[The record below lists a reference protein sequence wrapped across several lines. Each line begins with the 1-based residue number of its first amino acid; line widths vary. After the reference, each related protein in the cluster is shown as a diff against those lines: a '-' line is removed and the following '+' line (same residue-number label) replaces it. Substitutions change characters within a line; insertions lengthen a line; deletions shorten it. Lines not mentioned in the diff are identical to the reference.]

1 MARTLFIMF
10 RDILS
15 SRAIFAG
22 LVVFVLL
29 VSGSL
34 FYYWH
39 VQYTSKAEFQRS
51 ERFLQ
56 ELETQNPTRSA
67 QAVDVL
73 TDLQTS
79 DFVNTPDEHTDTS
92 MSDETV
98 ALPNETDTLDL
109 SDAFLPDDFVSEA
122 APAEDV
128 PVSPHG
134 FGAYP
139 EVPADF
145 PEDVNWADYEE
156 DLPIYELMTRGQI
169 KLWKQGHR
177 AMGIS
182 EENGVMY
189 PVIRGRVY
197 IRWSRSGKEV
207 LEITGHPAD
216 MSDAIV
222 NQIESGVIP
231 AGLTVLDYYTAGIDP
246 YEFLN
251 LQY

>member
-1 MARTLFIMF
+1 MF

-22 LVVFVLL
+22 LVVLVLL

-39 VQYTSKAEFQRS
+39 VQRTSKAEFQRS

-56 ELETQNPTRSA
+56 ELEAQNPTRPA
-67 QAVDVL
+67 QVVDVP
-73 TDLQTS
+73 TDTQTS
-79 DFVNTPDEHTDTS
+79 DFVNTPDEHTDTA

-98 ALPNETDTLDL
+98 ALPNETDSVDL
-109 SDAFLPDDFVSEA
+109 SDVFLLNDLVSEA

-145 PEDVNWADYEE
+145 PKDVNWSDYEE
-156 DLPIYELMTRGQI
+156 DLPVYELMTRVQI

-182 EENGVMY
+182 EEYGRMY

-197 IRWSRSGKEV
+197 VRWSRSGKEI
-207 LEITGHPAD
+207 LEVTGHPAD
-216 MSDAIV
+216 MSDAVV
-222 NQIESGVIP
+222 NQIESGIIP
-231 AGLTVLDYYTAGIDP
+231 AGLTVLDYDTAGIDP
-246 YEFLN
+246 YAFLN
-251 LQY
+251 LQ

>member
-1 MARTLFIMF
+1 MF

-22 LVVFVLL
+22 LVFFMLIVGSSLIYSWHARRAIDTELARTDTVLQ
-29 VSGSL
+29 
-34 FYYWH
+34 H
-39 VQYTSKAEFQRS
+39 VNRN
-51 ERFLQ
+51 
-56 ELETQNPTRSA
+56 ETHTA
-67 QAVDVL
+67 ADAVD
-73 TDLQTS
+73 TS
-79 DFVNTPDEHTDTS
+79 TVDFEHAETPLENDNLR
-92 MSDETV
+92 MSDDTGVSPIDETS
-98 ALPNETDTLDL
+98 EILDMA
-109 SDAFLPDDFVSEA
+109 DAFLRDDFVSEEVL
-122 APAEDV
+122 AEDV

-145 PEDVNWADYEE
+145 PEDVNWSDYEE
-156 DLPIYELMTRGQI
+156 DLPIYELMTRVQI

-197 IRWSRSGKEV
+197 IKWSRSGKEV
-207 LEITGHPAD
+207 LEVTGHPAD

-222 NQIESGVIP
+222 NQIESGIIP
-231 AGLTVLDYYTAGIDP
+231 AGLTVLNYDTTGIDP

-251 LQY
+251 LQ

>member
-1 MARTLFIMF
+1 MLRDLLSGRVVLTALVFFI
-10 RDILS
+10 
-15 SRAIFAG
+15 
-22 LVVFVLL
+22 VVVG
-29 VSGSL
+29 GSL
-34 FYYWH
+34 LYSWH
-39 VQYTSKAEFQRS
+39 IRRTTEAELAASDALIHYRESQN
-51 ERFLQ
+51 EMHT
-56 ELETQNPTRSA
+56 TQNTVDTSTVDFEHAETPLEVDDLQVSEDTDVSPIDEA
-67 QAVDVL
+67 SEFADVVDV
-73 TDLQTS
+73 
-79 DFVNTPDEHTDTS
+79 
-92 MSDETV
+92 
-98 ALPNETDTLDL
+98 
-109 SDAFLPDDFVSEA
+109 FLPDDFVSEEA
-122 APAEDV
+122 QVSEDM

-145 PEDVNWADYEE
+145 PKDVNWSDYEE
-156 DLPIYELMTRGQI
+156 DLPIYELMTRVQI

-182 EENGVMY
+182 EEHGMMY

-207 LEITGHPAD
+207 LEVTGHPAD

-222 NQIESGVIP
+222 NQIESGIIP
-231 AGLTVLDYYTAGIDP
+231 AGLTVFDYDTAGLDP